1 MIDVREA
8 MRRAARWNADRVA
21 VVSGDRQLTFREA
34 WARGLRLAN
43 GLNAMGLK
51 AGDRI
56 AVLEDNGVEAADFFL
71 GAVAGNFVRVP
82 LYRRNS
88 PEAHAHMVRHTGCRA
103 IVVSAEYERE
113 LENIQERAPELAHVF
128 VRRGDY
134 EQWLFAQSDADP
146 DPPVHLD
153 DFHVIRHSGGTTG
166 QPKGMA
172 FSHRA
177 WMHTERDWILRLPAF
192 EIGDA
197 CTHVG
202 PISHGSGYLFV
213 PTWIAGGYSILE
225 TRFEARRVLDLLDE
239 HGGYAFAVPTMLSD
253 ILALKDDKQR
263 RFEKLKAVVVSG
275 APIRE
280 NTARE
285 ANALFG
291 AKLYQLYGQ
300 TEAVPAAV
308 MTPREWFEAGGGEAI
323 RSVGRIMPFAKVE
336 VRDEENR
343 PLKEGEIGEIAIQ
356 TDGQM
361 VKIWN
366 EPEMTA
372 QRVVDGWVL
381 TGDIGR
387 IDENGFLY
395 LVDRKDDMIISGGFN
410 IWPAELEIAIASYPE
425 VREVVVVAAPHAHW
439 GETPVAIVVLN
450 PDAALTEQQVI
461 DVCVT
466 RLGGYKKPTK
476 VILQREPLPRTPVG
490 KISRKQIREP
500 FWSSADGRL
509 GGA

>member
-1 MIDVREA
+1 
-8 MRRAARWNADRVA
+8 
-21 VVSGDRQLTFREA
+21 
-34 WARGLRLAN
+34 
-43 GLNAMGLK
+43 
-51 AGDRI
+51 
-56 AVLEDNGVEAADFFL
+56 
-71 GAVAGNFVRVP
+71 
-82 LYRRNS
+82 
-88 PEAHAHMVRHTGCRA
+88 
-103 IVVSAEYERE
+103 
-113 LENIQERAPELAHVF
+113 
-128 VRRGDY
+128 
-134 EQWLFAQSDADP
+134 
-146 DPPVHLD
+146 
-153 DFHVIRHSGGTTG
+153 
-166 QPKGMA
+166 
-172 FSHRA
+172 
-177 WMHTERDWILRLPAF
+177 
-192 EIGDA
+192 
-197 CTHVG
+197 
-202 PISHGSGYLFV
+202 
-213 PTWIAGGYSILE
+213 
-225 TRFEARRVLDLLDE
+225 
-239 HGGYAFAVPTMLSD
+239 
-253 ILALKDDKQR
+253 
-263 RFEKLKAVVVSG
+263 
-275 APIRE
+275 
-280 NTARE
+280 
-285 ANALFG
+285 
-291 AKLYQLYGQ
+291 
-300 TEAVPAAV
+300 
-308 MTPREWFEAGGGEAI
+308 GGEAI